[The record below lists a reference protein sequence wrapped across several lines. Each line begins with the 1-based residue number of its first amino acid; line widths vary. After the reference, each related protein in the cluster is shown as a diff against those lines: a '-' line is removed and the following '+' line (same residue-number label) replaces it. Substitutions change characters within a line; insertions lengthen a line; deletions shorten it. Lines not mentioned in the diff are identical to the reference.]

1 MPKMSVWPSSV
12 MQLKHGANGTLLNFL
27 SSTRVVPSTT
37 SFELLRRCITSF
49 AFVNDAIFISL
60 YISDI
65 SWQYLED
72 CLKFCLAFVW
82 PFFFFSVLF
91 HSVWLLQ
98 AFFLF
103 FLFHTLTKFLPHFN
117 ASQSLSPLCFHY
129 SFPKKSSAFGGR
141 EGGKIIL
148 CLTKFMWSKVS
159 ALCKIYALCNRG
171 VV

>member
-82 PFFFFSVLF
+82 PFFFFLF
-91 HSVWLLQ
+91 YSILSG
-98 AFFLF
+98 FYRLF
-103 FLFHTLTKFLPHFN
+103 FYFFYSIPWRNFFHILMLPKAFRLFVSIIH
-117 ASQSLSPLCFHY
+117 S
-129 SFPKKSSAFGGR
+129 PKKVLHLEAGR
-141 EGGKIIL
+141 GGK
-148 CLTKFMWSKVS
+148 
-159 ALCKIYALCNRG
+159 
-171 VV
+171 